1 MLFRQLFDRETAT
14 YTYLLA
20 DEQNGEAVMIDPVSH
35 QLERDLKLLN
45 ELNLTLR
52 YSLETHVH
60 ADHVTS
66 SGALSAWTGA
76 AIGVSEAAGVK
87 CAHLPLTEGGV
98 IPFGRYRL
106 RVLAT
111 PGHTHTCASY
121 LLDDQM
127 VFTGDALLIRGTG
140 RSDFQSGD
148 AVQLYRSITGKLFTL
163 ADHVRVYPGHDYHG
177 FTMSTIG
184 EEKAH
189 NPRLAGKSEG
199 AFVAI
204 MNGLNLPAPKHIHEA
219 LPGNMQCGLNVGLP
233 LPDMDHLEVD
243 VAWLQAHRAKV
254 RVVDVRDRGEF
265 EGDLGHVDGARLM
278 PAADLTHLAAPL
290 AKHAPLV
297 VVCRSGRRSLA
308 AAKLL
313 RKQGFTR
320 VWSLAGGMLA
330 WRSAPRERVTV

>member
-1 MLFRQLFDRETAT
+1 MLFRQLFDRETST
-14 YTYLLA
+14 FTYLLA
-20 DEQNGEAVMIDPVSH
+20 DEQNGEAVIIDPVSH

-66 SGALSAWTGA
+66 GGALSAWTGA
-76 AIGVSEAAGVK
+76 ATGVSEAAGVE
-87 CAHLPLTEGGV
+87 CAHLPLNEGDV
-98 IPFGRYRL
+98 IPFGRYQL

-111 PGHTHTCASY
+111 PGHTHTCLSY

-140 RSDFQSGD
+140 RCDFQSGD
-148 AVQLYRSITGKLFTL
+148 AVQLYRSITDKLFTL
-163 ADHVRVYPGHDYHG
+163 ADHVHVYPGHDYRG
-177 FTMSTIG
+177 FSVSTIG
-184 EEKAH
+184 EEKWH
-189 NPRLAGKSEG
+189 NPRLAGQSEG

-204 MNGLNLPAPKHIHEA
+204 MNGLNLPAPKHIREA
-219 LPGNMQCGLNVGLP
+219 LPGNLQCGLKVGLP
-233 LPDMDHLEVD
+233 LPDVAHLEVD

-254 RVVDVRDRGEF
+254 RLIDVRDCQEF
-265 EGDLGHVDGARLM
+265 EGDLGHLDGARLM
-278 PAADLTHLAAPL
+278 PAAELKHLAAPL
-290 AKHAPLV
+290 AKHTPTV

-313 RKQGFTR
+313 REHGFTR

-330 WRSAPRERVTV
+330 WRSTPRDGVIV

>member
-1 MLFRQLFDRETAT
+1 MLFRQLFDRETST

-66 SGALSAWTGA
+66 GGALSAWTGA
-76 AIGVSEAAGVK
+76 ATGVSEAAGVA
-87 CAHLPLTEGGV
+87 CAHLPLKEGDV
-98 IPFGRYRL
+98 IPFGRYQL

-111 PGHTHTCASY
+111 PGHTHTCLSY
-121 LLDDQM
+121 LIDDHM

-148 AVQLYRSITGKLFTL
+148 AAQLYRSITGKLFAL
-163 ADHVRVYPGHDYHG
+163 ADHVRVYPGHDYRG
-177 FTMSTIG
+177 FSVSTIG

-189 NPRLAGKSEG
+189 NPRLAGKSLG

-233 LPDMDHLEVD
+233 LPDAANLEVD
-243 VAWLQAHRAKV
+243 VAWLQSHHGKV
-254 RVVDVRDRGEF
+254 RIIDVRDQVEF
-265 EGDLGHVDGARLM
+265 DGDLGHLDGARLM
-278 PAADLTHLAAPL
+278 PAAELKHLAAPL
-290 AKHAPLV
+290 AKHTPTV
-297 VVCRSGRRSLA
+297 VVCRSGRRSLT
-308 AAKLL
+308 AAKQL
-313 RKQGFTR
+313 RELGFSR
-320 VWSLAGGMLA
+320 VWSLAGGMAA
-330 WRSAPRERVTV
+330 WRSAPAGGVTV